1 MNVRVSSDAGTSKLF
16 RVRISVVGSD
26 PEIWRLIDM
35 DSSLTLDKVH
45 EVIQR
50 AIGWRDSHLHA
61 FTDTDPYEQLHDRGK
76 QGPEPRQW
84 HTQNS
89 LDNDLEGLLETEWTL
104 GQVLTE
110 SSGPLFYEYDFGDG
124 WIHRLE
130 LIDVIPAAV
139 GQPLA
144 RVLDAVRHGPID
156 DSGGIGGYAD
166 LLDALADPTHERH
179 YELTEWVA
187 YTFGSWQE
195 FDPDAVDVDQI
206 NRELD
211 RLFSAN
217 DDGSRSAEPVSLL
230 DELTKR
236 MPPGLQREFR
246 SFLYATNIQKA
257 IVIDAAVAE
266 RMVAPY
272 LWLLRRVGADGLQ
285 LTSAGW
291 LPPVVVSDAM
301 RDLDWGWRWIGA
313 FNREELTLPIQIL
326 RESAQRLGLIRK
338 LKGKLVL
345 GPAAKKLL
353 DDPVGLWF
361 LLARSL
367 AHRQPHDYEKAAA
380 LLLALEVTVGKRE
393 VKGDYLQSV
402 SFGLSALGWTT
413 STGWNLPE
421 EVVADV
427 IQVTWEVLFNLGV
440 FVRGDYR
447 REVIGVT
454 PEGQTFARAILQ
466 A

>member
-1 MNVRVSSDAGTSKLF
+1 MTVRISKVAGTSRLL
-16 RVRISVVGSD
+16 RVRISVVGSN

-50 AIGWRDSHLHA
+50 AIGWRDCHLHSFA
-61 FTDTDPYEQLHDRGK
+61 DTDPYERLRSK
-76 QGPEPRQW
+76 RKRGPEPREW

-89 LDNDLEGLLETEWTL
+89 LDDDVEGLLETEWTL
-104 GQVLTE
+104 SQILTE
-110 SSGPLFYEYDFGDG
+110 SSGPIFYEYDFGDG
-124 WIHRLE
+124 WTHRLE
-130 LIDVIPAAV
+130 LVDVIPAV
-139 GQPLA
+139 LGQPSA
-144 RVLDAVRHGPID
+144 RVLEAVRHGPIE
-156 DSGGIGGYAD
+156 DSGGIGGYTD
-166 LLDALADPTHERH
+166 LLDALTDPTHERH

-187 YTFGSWQE
+187 YTFGSWQK

-211 RLFSAN
+211 RLFPAN
-217 DDGSRSAEPVSLL
+217 DDGSRSAEPISLL
-230 DELTKR
+230 NQLTKR
-236 MPPGLQREFR
+236 MPPGLQSEFR
-246 SFLYATNIQKA
+246 SFLYATDIQKA
-257 IVIDAAVAE
+257 IVIDVAVAE

-272 LWLLRRVGADGLQ
+272 LWLLRRVGVDGLQ

-367 AHRQPHDYEKAAA
+367 AHRQAHDYEKAAA
-380 LLLALEVTVGKRE
+380 LLLALEVAVGRRASKHE
-393 VKGDYLQSV
+393 YLQPV

-427 IQVTWEVLFNLGV
+427 IQVSWEVLFNLGV
-440 FVRGDYR
+440 FVRGEHR
-447 REVIGVT
+447 HEVIGVT
-454 PEGQTFARAILQ
+454 PGGQTFARAILQ